1 MLKNKAAKEVVA
13 VYRLY
18 FAHNN
23 FKEIVKRLSEFK
35 HESLSPGTKLIKKCA
50 NKNGWNSK

>member
-50 NKNGWNSK
+50 NKNG